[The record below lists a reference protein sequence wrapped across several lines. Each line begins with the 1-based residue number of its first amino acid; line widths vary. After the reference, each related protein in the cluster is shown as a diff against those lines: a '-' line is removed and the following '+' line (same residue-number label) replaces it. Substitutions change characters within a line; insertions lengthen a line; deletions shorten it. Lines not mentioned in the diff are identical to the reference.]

1 MGNANGRED
10 GAIAGA
16 GVDPSVRVA
25 HAPDSRPPVRAF
37 SSDSMANSPPQSP
50 RRSRSPILFGP
61 QVLSLN
67 NNNSNN
73 LSLFPFLLAS
83 IFCFPAFCYV
93 FVYVILI
100 SCVRY
105 C

>member
-10 GAIAGA
+10 GAISD
-16 GVDPSVRVA
+16 GVDPTGREP

-61 QVLSLN
+61 QVLSP
-67 NNNSNN
+67 SFF
-73 LSLFPFLLAS
+73 LSYLRFSCIFFLLCVNVS
-83 IFCFPAFCYV
+83 RYYV
-93 FVYVILI
+93 YSLIVIVELNLV
-100 SCVRY
+100 S
-105 C
+105 

>member
-10 GAIAGA
+10 GAISD
-16 GVDPSVRVA
+16 GVDPTGREP

-61 QVLSLN
+61 QVLSP
-67 NNNSNN
+67 SFF
-73 LSLFPFLLAS
+73 LSYLRFSCIFLLCVNVS
-83 IFCFPAFCYV
+83 RYYV
-93 FVYVILI
+93 YSLIVIVELNLV
-100 SCVRY
+100 S
-105 C
+105 

>member
-10 GAIAGA
+10 GAISD
-16 GVDPSVRVA
+16 GVDPTGREP

-61 QVLSLN
+61 QVLSP
-67 NNNSNN
+67 SFF
-73 LSLFPFLLAS
+73 LSYLRFS
-83 IFCFPAFCYV
+83 CIFFCYALML
-93 FVYVILI
+93 VII
-100 SCVRY
+100 MFIR
-105 C
+105 

>member
-10 GAIAGA
+10 GSITAT
-16 GVDPSVRVA
+16 VDSPVAETVVGVA

-61 QVLSLN
+61 QVLPAN
-67 NNNSNN
+67 P
-73 LSLFPFLLAS
+73 LSLLLQF
-83 IFCFPAFCYV
+83 FCIWFM
-93 FVYVILI
+93 
-100 SCVRY
+100 R
-105 C
+105 